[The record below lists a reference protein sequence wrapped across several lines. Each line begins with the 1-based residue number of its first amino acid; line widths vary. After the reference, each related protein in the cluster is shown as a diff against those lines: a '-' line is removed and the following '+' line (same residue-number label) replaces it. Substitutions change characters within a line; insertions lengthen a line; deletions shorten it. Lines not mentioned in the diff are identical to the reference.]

1 MHLILIGLGG
11 FSWLL
16 ATLNVGGSIV
26 LGLAALMAAITVGRW
41 L

>member
-16 ATLNVGGSIV
+16 ATLNVAGSIV
-26 LGLAALMAAITVGRW
+26 LGLAALMAGMALGRW